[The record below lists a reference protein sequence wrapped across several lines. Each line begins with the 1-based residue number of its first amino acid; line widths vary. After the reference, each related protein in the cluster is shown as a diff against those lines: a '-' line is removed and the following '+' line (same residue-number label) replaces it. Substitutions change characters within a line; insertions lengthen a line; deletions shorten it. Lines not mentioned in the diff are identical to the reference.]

1 MTTTDFAIYVMA
13 ASSVIDT
20 IITILEKYHV

>member
-1 MTTTDFAIYVMA
+1 MSNLDLAIYVMA

-20 IITILEKYHV
+20 AITIMEKFL

>member
-20 IITILEKYHV
+20 IITLLEKFHV

>member
-1 MTTTDFAIYVMA
+1 MNNLDIAIYVMA

-20 IITILEKYHV
+20 LLTLWEKLT